1 MTGSAHLAPGT
12 VDLKGLGFKG
22 LEFKV
27 FEFPLTGA
35 TAAELPASPGAV
47 QRGTEI
53 GAGTGTGIDNGSS
66 TGRAVLL
73 HFAPGRFLAP
83 APSPDTERRLL
94 ALQAAG
100 VGAVFDEEGK
110 WQAFTLTAP
119 GAKRA
124 LSSTIDLAQALGGRD
139 CAALH
144 LFDCPAVLARLG
156 GGFEVWVEASYA
168 VAFGEMLGGFLGE
181 SK

>member
-1 MTGSAHLAPGT
+1 MSTSGPG
-12 VDLKGLGFKG
+12 LEA
-22 LEFKV
+22 LEFKA

-35 TAAELPASPGAV
+35 AAAEFPASPGSVRRDTGIAA
-47 QRGTEI
+47 GAGI
-53 GAGTGTGIDNGSS
+53 GAGTGIDDDSS

-83 APSPDTERRLL
+83 APTLDTERRLL
-94 ALQAAG
+94 TLQAAG
-100 VGAVFDEEGK
+100 VGAVFDVQGK
-110 WQAFTLTAP
+110 WQAFALTAP
-119 GAKRA
+119 GAERA
-124 LSSTIDLAQALGGRD
+124 LSSTIDLTQALGGRD

-144 LFDCPAVLARLG
+144 LFDCPAVLSRRG

-168 VAFGEMLGGFLGE
+168 VAFREVLGELRGE

>member
-1 MTGSAHLAPGT
+1 MSTSTQLGPRA
-12 VDLKGLGFKG
+12 VDLKGLDLKA
-22 LEFKV
+22 LEFKA
-27 FEFPLTGA
+27 FEFPLTRA
-35 TAAELPASPGAV
+35 AAAELPASPGAV
-47 QRGTEI
+47 QRGTDV
-53 GAGTGTGIDNGSS
+53 GAGPGIDDGSS

-83 APSPDTERRLL
+83 APTPETERRLL

-100 VGAVFDEEGK
+100 VGALFDVEGK
-110 WQAFTLTAP
+110 WQAFALTAP
-119 GAKRA
+119 GAERA

-144 LFDCPAVLARLG
+144 LFDCPAVLSRRG

-168 VAFGEMLGGFLGE
+168 VAFREVLGELLGE

>member
-1 MTGSAHLAPGT
+1 MSTSAHLGPWT
-12 VDLKGLGFKG
+12 VDLKA
-22 LEFKV
+22 LEFKA
-27 FEFPLTGA
+27 FEFPLTA
-35 TAAELPASPGAV
+35 AAAAELPASPGAL
-47 QRGTEI
+47 QRGTDM
-53 GAGTGTGIDNGSS
+53 GAGTGIDNGSS

-83 APSPDTERRLL
+83 APTPDTERRLL

-100 VGAVFDEEGK
+100 VGALFDIEGK
-110 WQAFTLTAP
+110 WQAVALTAP
-119 GAKRA
+119 GAERA

-144 LFDCPAVLARLG
+144 LFDCPAVLSRRS

-168 VAFGEMLGGFLGE
+168 VAFREVLGGFLGE